1 MAPKRSTTNKLYVAC
16 LMGVGLLTFF
26 LPIVT
31 TDTAVHGRTEWA
43 PLDLLVSRADLWRP
57 VPFPY
62 HTHVVLYQIAV
73 TYILMMLAVLVL
85 ALPSPRMPLT
95 LIAIIGSAGS
105 VSLFRNGP
113 KSFGWVFYGRS
124 VHSRIWDGDNVLRGV
139 LFGAEGLRCDVAYVI
154 LLCVMPA
161 LALLV
166 MKKWPDP
173 PPPMVNVEDERDL
186 GAGSHP

>member
-1 MAPKRSTTNKLYVAC
+1 MVSTRSTISKLYVAC

-43 PLDLLVSRADLWRP
+43 PFDLLVSRADLWRP
-57 VPFPY
+57 APPPF
-62 HTHVVLYQIAV
+62 HNHLVLYQITV

-95 LIAIIGSAGS
+95 VIAIVGSAGS
-105 VSLFRNGP
+105 VSLFRHAP
-113 KSFGWVFYGRS
+113 RSFGWLFYGRS
-124 VHSRIWDGDNVLRGV
+124 THSRIWDGDNVVTGLF
-139 LFGAEGLRCDVAYVI
+139 FGAEGLRCDFAYVV
-154 LLCVMPA
+154 LLCVMPV

-166 MKKWPDP
+166 MRDRPDP
-173 PPPMVNVEDERDL
+173 PPLTVNEEDERDL
-186 GAGSHP
+186 GVGSHR